1 MYQFNDN
8 HCDNKYNINSEKF
21 RFSKITA
28 ADGFITVMKK
38 MTVNSVKY
46 RLSEPKSSQNWNCAV
61 I

>member
-8 HCDNKYNINSEKF
+8 HCDNKYNIYSEK
-21 RFSKITA
+21 FSKITA

-46 RLSEPKSSQNWNCAV
+46 RLSEPKSSLNWICAV